1 MKSTDFEMRL
11 VERYGTG
18 VIPKEDIEGILSEAV
33 ESNVIE
39 RDEIG
44 RWEKDEEY
52 TVPRLLWLMR
62 KWRTDFLKDSFSIND
77 ISCKDEECCDGG
89 CTDESELKKFEYN
102 GESDANDS
110 FMTTD
115 EAFLSS
121 LRDKTRMITSR
132 RSNNGKRIVRNV
144 LRAWEEYERLPTKKR
159 SRRWYFLCFLA
170 IPMYFLY
177 AQKPF

>member
-18 VIPKEDIEGILSEAV
+18 VIPKEEVESILNEAV

-44 RWEKDEEY
+44 KWEKGEEY
-52 TVPRLLWLMR
+52 TVPRLLRLMR

-77 ISCKDEECCDGG
+77 ISCKDEGRCDDG
-89 CTDESELKKFEYN
+89 CLEENELKKFEYN
-102 GESDANDS
+102 EDSNANDS

-121 LRDKTRMITSR
+121 LRDKTRIITSR
-132 RSNNGKRIVRNV
+132 GSSNGKKVVRSV
-144 LRAWEEYERLPTKKR
+144 LKAWEEYERLPTKKK
-159 SRRWYFLCFLA
+159 SRKWYFLGLLA
-170 IPMYFLY
+170 VPMYFLY
-177 AQKPF
+177 VQKPF